1 MRVLLLLAALLAL
14 VGCSDDPAD
23 PVGAASTVTPAP
35 TSATQPPRDR
45 GPLRGDPPRLAY
57 VDGHVLRR
65 PDGAT
70 LALPRRWSVTSIE
83 TYAGGF
89 LVTDDRSFE
98 GTVGMHRLDRD
109 GRVLGSW
116 ASTGPALV
124 GRGGRIAWVSLVPSE
139 GGRTGPTLLV
149 VDAVAGGQQR
159 HVRLDRTRVPFLTR
173 WFRGEVV
180 YRTWGEES
188 SYRTDGLAAP
198 RPVPLAAE
206 LGVPS
211 PDGRQWAALTGE
223 GLELRQPDGQLLG
236 VVRERG
242 LRRTVQPG
250 VAWEDDDH
258 VLATLVRGR
267 RMCLARIDTRLSA
280 DRALSCTTS
289 WERATSAGIAVLP
302 AR

>member
-1 MRVLLLLAALLAL
+1 MRLLLLLTVLLAL
-14 VGCSDDPAD
+14 AGCSGD
-23 PVGAASTVTPAP
+23 PVDPVAAESTGTPAP
-35 TSATQPPRDR
+35 TPDTQPPRDR
-45 GPLRGDPPRLAY
+45 QVPRGAPPRLAY
-57 VDGHVLRR
+57 VDGHTLRR
-65 PDGAT
+65 PDGST
-70 LALPRRWSVTSIE
+70 LTLPRRWGVSSIE
-83 TYAGGF
+83 PYAGGF

-98 GTVGMHRLDRD
+98 GTVGMHRLDED

-149 VDAVAGGQQR
+149 VDSVAGGHQR

-180 YRTWGEES
+180 YRTWGQEAS
-188 SYRTDGLAAP
+188 FATDGSSAP
-198 RPVPLAAE
+198 RQVPLAAE
-206 LGVPS
+206 LGVSS
-211 PDGRQWAALTGE
+211 PDGRQWAALTRE
-223 GLELRQPDGQLLG
+223 GLELRQGDGQLLG

-258 VLATLVRGR
+258 VLATLMRGR
-267 RMCLARIDTRLSA
+267 RMCLARIDTRLSG
-280 DRALSCTTS
+280 DRALSCTTP
-289 WERATSAGIAVLP
+289 WERARSAGIAVLP